1 MTKNK
6 FTTDQ
11 VVRILQE
18 AEAGE
23 KTVTEICREKGITK
37 NTFYAWKAK
46 FGGMDVSESRRLKE
60 LERENARL
68 KRLLAE
74 RDLEVDI
81 LKELA
86 SKNS

>member
-1 MTKNK
+1 MTKNR

-18 AEAGE
+18 ADSGD
-23 KTVTEICREKGITK
+23 KTVVQICRERGITK

-46 FGGMDVSESRRLKE
+46 FGGMDLSESKRLKE

-68 KRLLAE
+68 KKLLAE

-81 LKELA
+81 LKEVA
-86 SKNS
+86 SKNL

>member
-18 AEAGE
+18 AESGS
-23 KTVTEICREKGITK
+23 KTVTELCREKGITK

-46 FGGMDVSESRRLKE
+46 FGSIDQSEAKRLKE

-74 RDLEVDI
+74 SHLEVDI

-86 SKNS
+86 SKNL

>member
-1 MTKNK
+1 MTKNR

-18 AEAGE
+18 AESGG
-23 KTVTEICREKGITK
+23 KTVVQICRERGITK
-37 NTFYAWKAK
+37 NTFYAWKSK
-46 FGGMDVSESRRLKE
+46 FGGMDLSESKRLKE

-68 KRLLAE
+68 KKLLAE

-81 LKELA
+81 LKEVA
-86 SKNS
+86 SKNL

>member
-18 AEAGE
+18 AESGS
-23 KTVTEICREKGITK
+23 KTVTELCREKGITK

-46 FGGMDVSESRRLKE
+46 FGGIDQSEAKRLKE

-74 RDLEVDI
+74 SHLEVDI

-86 SKNS
+86 SKNL

>member
-1 MTKNK
+1 VTKNK

-18 AEAGE
+18 AETGS
-23 KTVTEICREKGITK
+23 KSVTELCREKGITK

-46 FGGMDVSESRRLKE
+46 FGGMDLSESKRLKE

-74 RDLEVDI
+74 SHLEVDI
-81 LKELA
+81 LKEIA
-86 SKNS
+86 SKNL

>member
-18 AEAGE
+18 AETGS
-23 KTVTEICREKGITK
+23 KTVTELCREKGITK

-46 FGGMDVSESRRLKE
+46 FGGMDLSESKRLRE

-74 RDLEVDI
+74 SHLEVDI
-81 LKELA
+81 LKEIA
-86 SKNS
+86 SKNL

>member
-6 FTTDQ
+6 YTTDQ

-18 AEAGE
+18 AEVGD

-46 FGGMDVSESRRLKE
+46 YGGMDVSESKRLRE

-74 RDLEVDI
+74 RDLEVDV

>member
-1 MTKNK
+1 MTRNK

-18 AEAGE
+18 AEAGS
-23 KTVTEICREKGITK
+23 KPVTELCREKGITK

-46 FGGMDVSESRRLKE
+46 FGGMDLSESRRLKE

-74 RDLEVDI
+74 SHLEVDI

-86 SKNS
+86 SKNL

>member
-11 VVRILQE
+11 VVRILHE

-46 FGGMDVSESRRLKE
+46 FGGMDLSESKRLKE